1 MTASRQEQLAAAY
14 AQMFNPASREGQ
26 LVLDDL
32 LDAAGVAD
40 APAPGEADNGLGL
53 AWREGRRS
61 MGIFLMRRLSL
72 SASEIALMQRRR
84 ALDMVHPGEAA

>member
-1 MTASRQEQLAAAY
+1 MKAGRPEQLAAAY
-14 AQMFNPASREGQ
+14 TAVFNPASPDGQ
-26 LVLDDL
+26 LVLADL

-40 APAPGEADNGLGL
+40 APAPGEMENGVAL

-61 MGIFLMRRLSL
+61 IGIFLMKRLSL

-84 ALDMVHPGEAA
+84 ALDMVHPGEAL